1 MGPNSP
7 EHGQP
12 SCCPSINDSSINC
25 NPADSE
31 ILLIAS
37 ATSTRSYLLRSPL
50 FIVNSGRHFV
60 VILLIKK
67 FPFPAES
74 YIQPVTWP
82 DSCAGSGQDRLP
94 KERHFLRFTQ
104 I

>member
-7 EHGQP
+7 ERGQP
-12 SCCPSINDSSINC
+12 SCCPSIDDSSINC
-25 NPADSE
+25 NPAESE

-37 ATSTRSYLLRSPL
+37 ATSARSYLLRSPL

-67 FPFPAES
+67 LQSP
-74 YIQPVTWP
+74 
-82 DSCAGSGQDRLP
+82 SGPYLC
-94 KERHFLRFTQ
+94 
-104 I
+104 IVA